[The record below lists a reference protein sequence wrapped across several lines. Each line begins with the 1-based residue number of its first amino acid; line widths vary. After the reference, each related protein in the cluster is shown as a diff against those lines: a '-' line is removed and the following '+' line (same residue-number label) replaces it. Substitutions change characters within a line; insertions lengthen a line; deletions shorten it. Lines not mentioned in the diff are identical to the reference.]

1 MVQASISI
9 GHPTYVYSRPSTGAP
24 DSSSKIQVIHDFQ
37 STGVHIIEGYLDEY
51 DKLLSV
57 LHKVDAVIAL
67 LPIPQHLE
75 QLKLINGI
83 KEVGNIKRFIPSEF
97 SVESG
102 RAHSLPSFQRI
113 IDTKKKI
120 RRVIKEAKIPH
131 TIVVENAFGAYFV
144 DYLLNPQEQR
154 DEITIYGDGKA
165 KDSLYNSFVGFGLS
179 CHFLSN
185 ANQTIDRENQE
196 PFI

>member
-1 MVQASISI
+1 MRLPIS
-9 GHPTYVYSRPSTGAP
+9 
-24 DSSSKIQVIHDFQ
+24 HDRHGLALI
-37 STGVHIIEGYLDEY
+37 TTTALNMGPGYLDEY

-165 KDSLYNSFVGFGLS
+165 KGM
-179 CHFLSN
+179 FLFRNLFSN
-185 ANQTIDRENQE
+185 G
-196 PFI
+196 